1 LADSDGAEEGGRNVW
16 VRLFKEDEK
25 TIRDRREAR
34 VRVGRMANH
43 LGRQNASVRGFI
55 ADVGGASGS

>member
-1 LADSDGAEEGGRNVW
+1 MW
-16 VRLFKEDEK
+16 VRFFKEDEK

-34 VRVGRMANH
+34 VRVEGMAKH

-55 ADVGGASGS
+55 ADAGGASGS